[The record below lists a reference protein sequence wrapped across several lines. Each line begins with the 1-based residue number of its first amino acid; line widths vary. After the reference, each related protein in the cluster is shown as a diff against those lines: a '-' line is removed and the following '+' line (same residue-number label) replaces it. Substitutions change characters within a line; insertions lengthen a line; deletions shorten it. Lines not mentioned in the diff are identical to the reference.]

1 MNAHGCKTSTG
12 SIFNKNSLRT
22 ILQNKRYIGIYTYKG
37 KEIPNGMPRIISDD
51 LFNQVAEIMTKNRKA
66 PARAKAKNEYILT
79 TKLFVGIVM
88 K

>member
-1 MNAHGCKTSTG
+1 
-12 SIFNKNSLRT
+12 
-22 ILQNKRYIGIYTYKG
+22 
-37 KEIPNGMPRIISDD
+37 MPRIISDD